1 MGGEGGVC
9 TTVTCKEVALT
20 SFVSCYRNQDN
31 YQVVRK
37 LGRGKYSEVFEAI
50 NVANNDK
57 VVIKI
62 LKVSSWLFSP
72 SLEPV
77 CHQLMSSWFFHQ
89 VHSTV

>member
-1 MGGEGGVC
+1 M
-9 TTVTCKEVALT
+9 TCKEVALT

-72 SLEPV
+72 SPELV

>member
-1 MGGEGGVC
+1 M
-9 TTVTCKEVALT
+9 
-20 SFVSCYRNQDN
+20 FVSCYRNQDN

-62 LKVSSWLFSP
+62 LKVSSFTKIVVWYGIQCSIAVVGNMIQDVLG
-72 SLEPV
+72 
-77 CHQLMSSWFFHQ
+77 
-89 VHSTV
+89 